1 MTAEPGG
8 DAGLSELVA
17 RSGFDATGRA
27 GEPATSIEY
36 RVDAERTV
44 QLLADVLAGLHA
56 TELDAGALQ
65 MAVDAGQVAAEAATT
80 TAAAGPE
87 PLRTARSAAY
97 AHVSDDRL
105 VEILLQGAPAAAA
118 RQDRRVLTH
127 GSPTLGHL
135 WCDRGSAV
143 GLVDWGRAAVADPY
157 RDLAV
162 AARSVATDMAPI
174 LVTVLFERY
183 GERSPDPVRL
193 DWYSLAAELLVPSGA
208 APQ

>member
-1 MTAEPGG
+1 VTAQPGG
-8 DAGLSELVA
+8 AAGLSELVA

-65 MAVDAGQVAAEAATT
+65 MAVDAGQVADEAAA
-80 TAAAGPE
+80 TAAVGPE
-87 PLRTARSAAY
+87 PRRRTRSAAY

-127 GSPTLGHL
+127 GSPTLAHL

-162 AARSVATDMAPI
+162 AARSVATEMAPI
-174 LVTVLFERY
+174 LITVLFERY